1 MGSPVSE
8 AVALTHTWTPELANI
23 DPPVLEE
30 TASVILKFKYCLN
43 WLLIISYIFMLEMVV
58 WQ

>member
-43 WLLIISYIFMLEMVV
+43 
-58 WQ
+58 